1 MRPVDVLRHL
11 AGVKAAGPIPSFTE
25 LHLAKAIEIIGRER
39 IGRIG
44 LSERLGLGEG
54 TTRTLIDRFLEARLV
69 KISKRG
75 CELTDRGLSIM
86 KHLDSK
92 LGAKASVPK
101 SPVTVGPHDFGI
113 LVRKAANKVSS
124 GIEQRDAAVRVGAN
138 GAVTFLFKDDQLL
151 MPSAEDSKTRR
162 SPDALGQIVRSF
174 RPEENDVIVIAGGNT
189 ERLAEDGAWAAAWTL
204 LK

>member
-1 MRPVDVLRHL
+1 MRAVDVLRRL
-11 AGVKAAGPIPSFTE
+11 AGLKAAGPTPSFTE
-25 LHLAKAIEIIGRER
+25 LHLAKAIEIISRER
-39 IGRIG
+39 IGRIA

-54 TTRTLIDRFLEARLV
+54 TTRTLIDRLLEARLV

-92 LGAKASVPK
+92 LGTKASVPK

-113 LVRKAANKVSS
+113 LVRKAADKVSS
-124 GIEQRDAAVRVGAN
+124 GIEQRDAAVRAGAN
-138 GAVTFLFKDDQLL
+138 GAVTFVFRDDRLL
-151 MPSAEDSKTRR
+151 MPSAEDSKTRQ
-162 SPDALGQIVRSF
+162 SPDALGQIVRNF
-174 RPEENDVIVIAGGNT
+174 RPEENDVIVIAGGDT
-189 ERLAEDGAWAAAWTL
+189 ERLAENGAWAAAWTL